1 VPDLVPVLSAA
12 ELSAALVGVLTERGL
27 TIAVAESLTGGL
39 LVAELIRTPG
49 ASVVVLGGLVA
60 YNTELKQRMLGVDAA
75 LLAAHGPVHPQV
87 AEQMARGIRSALA
100 VGGRPADIGIST
112 TGVAGPAAD
121 GEHPVGTAF
130 IGISIGTDVGST
142 AVTISGD
149 RQAIRDG
156 VVYESLSVLFDRL
169 GNG

>member
-1 VPDLVPVLSAA
+1 VTDPAPTPHAA
-12 ELSAALVGVLTERGL
+12 ELSAAVIELLTERGL

-60 YNTELKQRMLGVDAA
+60 YNTELKHRMLGVDAA
-75 LLAAHGPVHPQV
+75 LLAAYGPVHPEV
-87 AEQMARGIRSALA
+87 AVQMARGIRSALA

-112 TGVAGPAAD
+112 TGVAGPASD
-121 GEHPVGTAF
+121 GDHAVGTAF
-130 IGISIGTDVGST
+130 IGISIGADAGSV
-142 AVTISGD
+142 AVTVPGD

-156 VVYESLSVLFDRL
+156 VVYESLSALFDRL
-169 GNG
+169 RGD